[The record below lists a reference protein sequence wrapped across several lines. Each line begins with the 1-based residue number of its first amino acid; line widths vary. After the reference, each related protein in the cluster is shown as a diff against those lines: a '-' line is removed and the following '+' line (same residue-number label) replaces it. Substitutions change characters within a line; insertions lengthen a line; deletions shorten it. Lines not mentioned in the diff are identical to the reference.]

1 MKRIVVLLTVVAPM
15 MVIFVGGA
23 TSAAFSGPTIVSG
36 CIVRGQFFLVTD
48 LDAQSDLAQQY
59 DRNGDGT
66 ICEYRQQNG
75 AHQESLHFT
84 DNNH

>member
-1 MKRIVVLLTVVAPM
+1 MKRIVVLLTVVALM
-15 MVIFVGGA
+15 MVILVGGA
-23 TSAAFSGPTIVSG
+23 TSAAFSSPTIVSG
-36 CIVRGQFFLVTD
+36 CTVRGQFFLVTG
-48 LDAQSDLAQQY
+48 LDPQSDLAQQY